1 MSSTPLSGRELQCLE
16 WVSRGKTSWEI
27 GVILSLSERTVNFH
41 LLNASRKLNV
51 YGRQAAVAQAIR
63 LGFLGELTS
72 ERLTA

>member
-41 LLNASRKLNV
+41 ILNACRKLNV
-51 YGRQAAVAQAIR
+51 YGRQAAIR
-63 LGFLGELTS
+63 LGFLGELTL